1 MLALALSM
9 MHFGS
14 FLTAA
19 TAAMPSTNAA
29 SSLDYSSFKIISDR
43 NIFNTRRSARY
54 VASAPR
60 TRASRSESFGLVGTM
75 SYEKGPFAFFDGT
88 RSDYRKVLK
97 PDDTIAGF
105 KVAAID
111 TTHVKLVSPTNE
123 VELRVGMQLRREDEG
138 DWHMSERPENL
149 EVSPMRASYTRASTQ
164 NGTQSASTPDA
175 ASPAGES
182 LPFPDGGPP
191 GFAPD
196 GGPIGFVDPQTGL
209 TNAIVIP
216 LPPEA
221 GAAGAGPGGDILDIL
236 RRRAAAERGEAP
248 Q

>member
-1 MLALALSM
+1 MLALALSLM
-9 MHFGS
+9 PSSS
-14 FLTAA
+14 FLPAA
-19 TAAMPSTNAA
+19 TAAAPSTNAA

-60 TRASRSESFGLVGTM
+60 TRASRSESFALVGTM
-75 SYEKGPFAFFDGT
+75 SYEKGPLAFFDGT

-105 KVAAID
+105 KVTAIE
-111 TTHVKLVSPTNE
+111 TTHVKLASPTNE
-123 VELRVGMQLRREDEG
+123 VELRVGMQLRREEEG
-138 DWHMSERPENL
+138 EWHMSERPENL
-149 EVSPMRASYTRASTQ
+149 EQSPLRASYTRSSIQ
-164 NGTQSASTPDA
+164 NGARSTSAPDA
-175 ASPAGES
+175 APPVGEP
-182 LPFPDGGPP
+182 LAFQEGPP
-191 GFAPD
+191 GFAPE

-209 TNAIVIP
+209 TNAIIIP
-216 LPPEA
+216 LPTDA
-221 GAAGAGPGGDILDIL
+221 GAAGAAAPGGDVLDIL